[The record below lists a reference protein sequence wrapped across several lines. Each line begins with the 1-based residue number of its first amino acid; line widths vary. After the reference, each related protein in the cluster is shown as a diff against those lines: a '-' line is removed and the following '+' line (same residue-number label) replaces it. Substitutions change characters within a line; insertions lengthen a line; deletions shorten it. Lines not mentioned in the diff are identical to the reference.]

1 MSDVRPSG
9 RWPTQLDAMVDGI
22 LHPLPVVGEQLA
34 GMAAAAVHEA
44 ARHALASKVFTIGY
58 SRTQPTSDPGNP
70 HEQSPASIG
79 ATTVN
84 IEWTSTPLAT
94 HLMTTVYYIAS
105 PLKGTPVL
113 DLTLETVSGT
123 QLDPPSGANPA
134 IRLNTSNGELVVTDA
149 ERTDDYDGTSG
160 VTTYPEHVKVCSDVW
175 ASVASYPTIGRALSY
190 GSAAGTAT
198 LVRLIVTYT
207 NMLPL
212 VIAIHELPPETVTA

>member
-1 MSDVRPSG
+1 MATMRPSN
-9 RWPTQLDAMVDGI
+9 RWTSQLDAMLGGI

-44 ARHALASKVFTIGY
+44 ARHALASKVFAIGY
-58 SRTQPTSDPGNP
+58 SRTQPSSDPGNP
-70 HEQSPASIG
+70 HEQSPSGVA

-94 HLMTTVYYIAS
+94 HLGVTAYYIAS
-105 PLKGTPVL
+105 PYKGSPVM
-113 DLTLETVSGT
+113 DLTLETVAGA
-123 QLDPPSGANPA
+123 QLDPPSGSNPA
-134 IRLNTSNGELVVTDA
+134 IRLNTSNGELVVSDS
-149 ERTDDYDGTSG
+149 ERTDDYSATSG
-160 VTTYPEHVKVCSDVW
+160 VTRYPEHVKTCSDAWPVV
-175 ASVASYPTIGRALSY
+175 SSYPTIGRALSY

-212 VIAIHELPPETVTA
+212 VIAVHELPPETVAA